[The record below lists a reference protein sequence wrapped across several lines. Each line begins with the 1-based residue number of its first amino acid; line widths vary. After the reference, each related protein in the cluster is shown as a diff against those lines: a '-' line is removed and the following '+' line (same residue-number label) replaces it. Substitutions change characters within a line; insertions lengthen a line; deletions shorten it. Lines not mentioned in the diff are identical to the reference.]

1 MAIFC
6 NIYKKKPHFPIN
18 ELKELFSEFLKAK
31 KYFLAISLFFFSLQS
46 DWLLTSA
53 FEKATD

>member
-46 DWLLTSA
+46 D
-53 FEKATD
+53 

>member
-31 KYFLAISLFFFSLQS
+31 KYFLAISFFFLACKV
-46 DWLLTSA
+46 TSY
-53 FEKATD
+53 

>member
-6 NIYKKKPHFPIN
+6 NISKKKPHFPIN

-31 KYFLAISLFFFSLQS
+31 KYFLAISLFFSLQS